1 MFDINKLITIPPFSL
16 KKKEKQKIMEDA
28 LFDLTY
34 HHYKNCSKYQKILDG
49 LNYNPK
55 KRNKASEIP
64 FITTNL
70 FKNFELK
77 SINKN
82 EIIKTITSSG
92 TSNSD
97 LSKIFLDRLTATNQ
111 TKVLTKIVSSVL
123 GNKRL
128 PMIIIDT
135 EESIANRNFFSA
147 RGAAIKGFSIFGNEI
162 IFALDKNLR
171 IKYDV
176 IKKFCKKHNNEKI
189 FVFGFTFIIF
199 KNFIDKLLKT
209 KKFLPLSKSVLIH
222 GGGWKKLIDESVTNN
237 KFKNLIKKTTG
248 IKRVY
253 NYYGMVEQT
262 GSILLECDKGNLH
275 SSIYSDVIIRNNDF
289 SECKI
294 GQKGLVQLISVIPQS
309 YPGHVILS
317 EDIGELLGED
327 NCKCGLK
334 GKYFKI
340 HGRVKNAEIRGCSDA
355 YE

>member
-1 MFDINKLITIPPFSL
+1 MFDINKLINISPFSL
-16 KKKEKQKIMEDA
+16 KKKEKDKIFKDA
-28 LFDLTY
+28 LFDLTK
-34 HHYKNCSKYQKILDG
+34 HHYKNCSKYQKILDNLG
-49 LNYNPK
+49 YNPK
-55 KRNKASEIP
+55 IKKKPSEIP
-64 FITTNL
+64 FITTKL
-70 FKNFELK
+70 FKDFELK
-77 SINKN
+77 SIKKS
-82 EIIKTITSSG
+82 EIIKTVTSSG
-92 TSNSD
+92 TSNNN
-97 LSKIFLDRLTATNQ
+97 LSKIFLDKTTATNQ

-123 GNKRL
+123 GKQRL

-248 IKRVY
+248 IRRVY

-262 GSILLECDKGNLH
+262 GSILLECNKGYLH

-289 SECKI
+289 SICNTK
-294 GQKGLVQLISVIPQS
+294 QKGLVQLLSILPIS
-309 YPGHVILS
+309 YPGHTILS
-317 EDIGELLGED
+317 EDIGELIGED

-340 HGRVKNAEIRGCSDA
+340 YGRLKNAEIRGCSDA